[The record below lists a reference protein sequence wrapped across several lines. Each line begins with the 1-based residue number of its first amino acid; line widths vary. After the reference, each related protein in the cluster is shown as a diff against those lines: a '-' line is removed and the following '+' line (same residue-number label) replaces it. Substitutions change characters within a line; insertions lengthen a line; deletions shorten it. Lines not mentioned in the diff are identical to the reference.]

1 MGEYKLLQE
10 LLAGYQLK
18 KEIQKNNQSLH
29 IVGSVIGDVYPY
41 SVPCEIL
48 KALPELT
55 AEPLKKM
62 TAIDLRID
70 NYSSKIQKNIRILFS
85 GNYHYSPSIKFLRR
99 DVEVKAEIHDLDKE
113 IFVSEIPPNES
124 ILITFFC
131 PNNFELNQLLIDD
144 HEVTESMQKLAN
156 NKRYPSVALMNRILL
171 FILILAF
178 ASLAQSGYIL
188 YSLWRKT
195 QENRLIDIA
204 AAKSNL
210 SACSWSVFDNSLDKE
225 KLLERKFEQLENF
238 KVFTLKLNKV
248 SSLDEL
254 KKKEQVIL
262 CEPKKP

>member
-1 MGEYKLLQE
+1 LT
-10 LLAGYQLK
+10 
-18 KEIQKNNQSLH
+18 IIHQKF
-29 IVGSVIGDVYPY
+29 
-41 SVPCEIL
+41 
-48 KALPELT
+48 K
-55 AEPLKKM
+55 
-62 TAIDLRID
+62 
-70 NYSSKIQKNIRILFS
+70 KNIRILFS

-124 ILITFFC
+124 VLITFFC
-131 PNNFELNQLLIDD
+131 PSNFELNQLLIDD
-144 HEVTESMQKLAN
+144 HEITESMQKLAN
-156 NKRYPSVALMNRILL
+156 KKRYPSIVLWNRVLL
-171 FILILAF
+171 FCVILTF
-178 ASLAQSGYIL
+178 VNLAQSGYTHYL
-188 YSLWRKT
+188 VWRKT

-210 SACSWSVFDNSLDKE
+210 SACSMSIFDNSFDKE

-238 KVFTLKLNKV
+238 KVFTLELNKV